1 MNNSFKYKVF
11 VVAIFVLLGK
21 DSLGQIRDIVN
32 IPDIANYKTLKCD
45 FHMHTVFSDG
55 HVWPTI
61 RVHEAWRDG
70 LDAIAI
76 TDHINYRDPRLK
88 ESAHLKMG
96 DHNAPYNEAKLT
108 AEKLGITLIK
118 GVEINRDMPPGH
130 FNVLFAK
137 DINKLTDDDFFKAL
151 REAKKQGAYIQ
162 WNHPY
167 YKQKGTPKWF
177 EVHQRLYEE
186 GLLDGIEVFNHD
198 NLHDKA
204 IEWANEKQ
212 LTVTADSDVHL
223 LIDMIH
229 DEDTHRPMT
238 LVFAKDKSEAS
249 IREAMFARRT
259 AAYFDDTVVGHQ
271 NHLKQ
276 LFEAS
281 VQVIDLPM
289 IVETFSRYIQFKNN
303 SDIDYELEL
312 IEKPKGTKMP
322 KEMHLKS
329 NKITLQTMQLYND
342 KVVQADSLKAK
353 YQVTNLKSISGE
365 PVIVEFTFFKKEPVK
380 EIKIQRVKYPKV
392 TIE

>member
-1 MNNSFKYKVF
+1 MLRNAFTALFFVF
-11 VVAIFVLLGK
+11 IQLLLAQQTRNII
-21 DSLGQIRDIVN
+21 SIPN
-32 IPDIANYKTLKCD
+32 IPDYVTLKCD
-45 FHMHTVFSDG
+45 FHIHTVFSDG

-61 RVHEAWRDG
+61 RVYEAWRDG

-108 AEKLGITLIK
+108 ADKLEITLIK
-118 GVEINRDMPPGH
+118 GVEINRDTPPGH

-167 YKQKGTPKWF
+167 YKQKGEPKWF

-186 GLLDGIEVFNHD
+186 GLLDGIEVYNH
-198 NLHDKA
+198 NELHTKA

-229 DEDTHRPMT
+229 DEDAHRPIT

-249 IREAMFARRT
+249 IKEAMLKGRT
-259 AAYFDDTVVGHQ
+259 AAYFDNTIIGHQ

-281 VQVIDLPM
+281 VKVIDLPM
-289 IVETFSRYIQFKNN
+289 IVETFSRYIQFENN
-303 SDIDYELEL
+303 SDIDYELQL
-312 IEKPKGTKMP
+312 IEKPEGTKMP
-322 KEMHLKS
+322 EEMHLKS
-329 NKITLQTMQLYND
+329 NKVTLQTMGLYND
-342 KVVQADSLKAK
+342 KMIQADSLKAK
-353 YQVTNLKSISGE
+353 YQVLNFKSISGE
-365 PVIVEFTFFKKEPVK
+365 PIIIEFTFLKKDPIK

-392 TIE
+392 IIK

>member
-1 MNNSFKYKVF
+1 MNNNIKYK
-11 VVAIFVLLGK
+11 IFVLILFVQFGK
-21 DSLGQIRDIVN
+21 HVFGQTRQLIN
-32 IPDIANYKTLKCD
+32 IPDILGYKTLKCD

-70 LDAIAI
+70 LDAISI

-96 DHNAPYNEAKLT
+96 DHNASYNEAKLT
-108 AEKLGITLIK
+108 ADKLGITLIK
-118 GVEINRDMPPGH
+118 GVEINRDIPPGH

-137 DINKLTDDDFFKAL
+137 DINKLADDNFFKAL

-167 YKQKGTPKWF
+167 YKQKGEPKWF
-177 EVHQRLYEE
+177 EVHERLYKE
-186 GLLDGIEVFNHD
+186 GLLNGIEVYNAKRFH
-198 NLHDKA
+198 LKA

-212 LTVTADSDVHL
+212 LTVTANSDVHL

-229 DEDTHRPMT
+229 DKDGHRPIT
-238 LVFAKDKSEAS
+238 LVFAKDKSEVS
-249 IREAMFARRT
+249 IREAMLAGRT
-259 AAYFDDTVVGHQ
+259 AAYFDNTIVGHQ

-276 LFEAS
+276 LFEKS
-281 VQVIDLPM
+281 VSVIDLPM
-289 IVETFSRYIQFKNN
+289 IVETFSRYIQFENR
-303 SDIDYELEL
+303 SDIDYKLEL
-312 IEKPKGTKMP
+312 IEKQKGTKMP
-322 KEMHLKS
+322 KTIHLKS
-329 NKITLQTMQLYND
+329 NKVTLQTMGLHNNE
-342 KVVQADSLKAK
+342 VIQADSLKVK
-353 YQVTNLKSISGE
+353 YQVTNFKSISGD